1 MTGEVIEIKETRE
14 SREVEGKT
22 IIKNGLVVVKIRE
35 KRMNLKKGLRNKQ
48 QRSQKIQSNIL
59 RTMKSP
65 PKGIYADI

>member
-35 KRMNLKKGLRNKQ
+35 KRMNMKKGLRNKH

-65 PKGIYADI
+65 PEGIYADI

>member
-35 KRMNLKKGLRNKQ
+35 KRMNMKKGLRNKQ

>member
-35 KRMNLKKGLRNKQ
+35 KRMNMKKGLRNKH
-48 QRSQKIQSNIL
+48 QRNQKIQSNIL

>member
-35 KRMNLKKGLRNKQ
+35 KRMNMKKGLRNKQ

-65 PKGIYADI
+65 PEGIYADI